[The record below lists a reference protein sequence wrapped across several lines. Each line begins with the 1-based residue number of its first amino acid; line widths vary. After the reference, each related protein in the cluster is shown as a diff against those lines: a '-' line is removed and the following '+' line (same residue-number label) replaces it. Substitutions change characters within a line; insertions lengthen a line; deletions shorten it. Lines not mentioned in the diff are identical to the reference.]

1 MEGKAEEGRG
11 NPLLHLWRSP
21 WSRRKGWAGTRLH
34 FEVLF
39 VGVLL
44 VVAPYFITN
53 NIAHMYLETAFDPE
67 LALDR
72 RIPVIYWMILPY
84 TLLYLLYPLTLVIC
98 PRDDRG
104 RAELATAMHYL
115 ILVNTI
121 CCGIF
126 LVLPAEIDMREQIDW
141 DRMNAWQSALF
152 ELVHSAD
159 NPWNAWPSLHI
170 VHSYFLT
177 RLMTFWLLREYPG
190 KMPHRAFIVL
200 LWVEWTLLCLS
211 IMTTKQHYLFDLV
224 TGIAMGHL
232 AWHLCSPNLARI
244 ASKGPDEFASFAG
257 WSD

>member
-1 MEGKAEEGRG
+1 MEGNAEEENGT
-11 NPLLHLWRSP
+11 PLLHLWGPP
-21 WSRRKGWAGTRLH
+21 WSRRKGWGGLRFH

-44 VVAPYFITN
+44 LVAPYFITN
-53 NIAHMYLETAFDPE
+53 NIAHMYLETVIDPE

-72 RIPVIYWMILPY
+72 RIPVVYWMILPY

-104 RAELATAMHYL
+104 RAELGVAMHSL
-115 ILVNTI
+115 ITVNI
-121 CCGIF
+121 VCCIIF
-126 LVLPAEIDMREQIDW
+126 LILPAEIDMRDQIDW
-141 DRMNAWQSALF
+141 NGMNAWQSALF

-159 NPWNAWPSLHI
+159 NPWNSWPSLHI
-170 VHSYFLT
+170 VHSYFLS

-190 KMPHRAFIVL
+190 KGLPRAFIVL
-200 LWVEWTLLCLS
+200 LWVEWTLLCIS

-224 TGIAMGHL
+224 AGIAMGHL
-232 AWHLCSPNLARI
+232 AWHLCSPNLAWI